1 MKRRLL
7 VPLVLLLSI
16 LFYSTEKTSAQITG
30 VSVDSLMNFAPSICS
45 VPDSAQLMIMGHASG
60 TLALNDSV
68 ELYVNFGDG
77 SDSTFMLPLYQNQGY
92 FWSYIWHVY
101 QIPGTFT
108 VMTAASTPNGFTDTA
123 YANALAYTNSC
134 ANLSGDLYID
144 GNSNCVKDAGESI
157 ISWRSLTITGG
168 GVAYYAFAD
177 MTGHYSINLPTGTSY
192 TVTPNVSS
200 TNLTPACPASGST
213 TVTLSSTPSTA
224 DFAFN
229 CSATNADYSVNLFSS
244 NFRPGYIRT
253 ICVYSTSNSAC
264 GLSPAT
270 VTVTLPPEL
279 TYQSTVA
286 SYPAPTAS
294 GSTLTWTTPPFNTFN
309 SFVSYINVL
318 VDPNAVL
325 GDTLCVTAVVST
337 TPPDANPANNSAT
350 ICKPV
355 SNSLDPNDKEVS
367 PIGSGSQGYILNGT
381 PLTYLINFQNTGN
394 DVAYNVTVK
403 DMIDNDLDLSTM
415 RVMKASHPVQV
426 AMVGNEANF
435 RFDNINLPD
444 SAANEP
450 ASHGYIIYAIMPK
463 ANLAVGTQ
471 IDNTADIYFDY
482 NAAIVTN
489 TTVNTI
495 GTAQSVQ
502 QISSGSMSASIY
514 PNPANETV
522 FVTVKENGGFKA
534 QLFDIMGRTVRETT
548 TEANNVTINVR
559 QLSAGMYFLRLTNA
573 DNKVLTTKINVTH

>member
-1 MKRRLL
+1 MKRKLL
-7 VPLVLLLSI
+7 VPLALLLTM
-16 LFYSTEKTSAQITG
+16 LFCSTQKSDAQITA
-30 VSVDSLMNFAPSICS
+30 VSIDSLMNFSPSICF
-45 VPDSAQLMIMGHASG
+45 VPDSAQLMMMGHASG

-68 ELYVNFGDG
+68 DLYVNFGDG
-77 SDSTFMLPLYQNQGY
+77 SDSTFTLPLYQNQGY
-92 FWSYIWHVY
+92 FWSYIWHTY
-101 QIPGTFT
+101 QTPGTFT
-108 VMTAASTPNGFTDTA
+108 VMAVATTSNGVTDTS
-123 YANALAYTNSC
+123 YANAIAYTNSC
-134 ANLSGDLYID
+134 ANLSGDLYVD
-144 GNSNCVKDAGESI
+144 ANNNCIKDAGESI
-157 ISWRSLTITGG
+157 IAWKSLTITGG
-168 GVAYYAFAD
+168 GVIYYAFAD
-177 MTGHYSINLPTGTSY
+177 MTGHYSINLPTGTTY
-192 TVTPNVSS
+192 TITPNVSY
-200 TNLTPACPASGST
+200 TNLIPACPTSGSA
-213 TVTLSSTPSTA
+213 TVTLSGTPSTQ
-224 DFAFN
+224 DFAFT

-253 ICVYSTSNSAC
+253 ICVYSISNSAC

-279 TYQSTVA
+279 TYQSTMG

-294 GSTLTWTTPPFNTFN
+294 GSTLTWNTPPFNAFS
-309 SFVSYINVL
+309 SFISYINVL

-367 PIGSGSQGYILNGT
+367 PMGSGSQGYILNGT
-381 PLTYLINFQNTGN
+381 PLTYLVNFQNTGN
-394 DVAYNVTVK
+394 DLAYNVTVK
-403 DMIDNDLDLSTM
+403 DMIDNDLDLSTF
-415 RVMKASHPVQV
+415 RVLKTSHPVQV
-426 AMVGNEANF
+426 AIVGNEANF

-444 SAANEP
+444 SGANEP
-450 ASHGYIIYAIMPK
+450 ASHGYILYAIMPK

-471 IDNTADIYFDY
+471 INNTADIYFDY
-482 NAAIVTN
+482 NSAIVTN
-489 TTVNTI
+489 TTLNTI
-495 GTAQSVQ
+495 GTAQSIQ

-548 TEANNVTINVR
+548 TKANNVTINVH